1 MIPIER
7 SADNDEDRD
16 LQRLTLALVETC
28 VRNTRLEELHAGR
41 TPRSFT
47 GDYSDVTVLRP
58 DGAIPWTEV
67 SRITDEEMK
76 ALMIEVTDR
85 LYTCLGVPEALDGLR
100 TSTGRWDPPK
110 LDANLMKRV
119 ERTRAGRPIGGPG
132 LDDSPT

>member
-1 MIPIER
+1 MPIER
-7 SADNDEDRD
+7 SGDGDEDRD

-28 VRNTRLEELHAGR
+28 VRNTRLEDLHAGR
-41 TPRSFT
+41 TPRSVT
-47 GDYSDVTVLRP
+47 GDYSDVTVMTP

-76 ALMIEVTDR
+76 SLMIEVTNR

-110 LDANLMKRV
+110 LDANLMRRV
-119 ERTRAGRPIGGPG
+119 ERIRAGRPIGGPEHG
-132 LDDSPT
+132 DSPT

>member
-1 MIPIER
+1 MTEPLTKSER
-7 SADNDEDRD
+7 ED

-28 VRNTRLEELHAGR
+28 VRNSQIEHLHAGR
-41 TPRSFT
+41 TPRTVT
-47 GDYSDVTVLRP
+47 GDYSDVTVLTP
-58 DGAIPWTEV
+58 DGAIPWREV

-76 ALMIEVTDR
+76 SLMIEVTDR

-100 TSTGRWDPPK
+100 TSTSRWDPPK

-119 ERTRAGRPIGGPG
+119 ERIRAGRAVGDAG